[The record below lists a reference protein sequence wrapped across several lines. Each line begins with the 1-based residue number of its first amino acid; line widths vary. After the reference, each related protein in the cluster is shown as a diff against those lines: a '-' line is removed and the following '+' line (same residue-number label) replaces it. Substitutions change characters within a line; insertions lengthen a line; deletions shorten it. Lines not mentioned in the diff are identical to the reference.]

1 MNYLLSE
8 KSAAFLRSLQNP
20 RGYSGETEPT
30 RRIVTVHGEEDDF
43 PPPFTVRW
51 AQSENSGSG
60 AWVIWLPDPAR
71 LLFYDEGWRTI
82 NQITAAQTMPAGWFT
97 MNSIRAQDRTV
108 YLSVRDTRREG
119 STGGLV
125 EANIVRND
133 TQGGSG
139 GDYFY
144 CGKVAVMEVDSDTG
158 ARRVKQLI
166 NSAVEIAKNGT
177 GGGGTVTLDDTSTD
191 WNSNTKVQIKDWD
204 TGTPAASTTIAQDIN
219 AGNTTAQDAVVS
231 RTTGGV
237 LKYKK
242 PGTLAQ
248 LTGSSVSHTGKR
260 ILTGLSWNQSTHKLE
275 ISSANIDIANGIITQ
290 WVDQQ
295 VQEIETTDIT
305 SIISQTQGS

>member
-30 RRIVTVHGEEDDF
+30 RRTVTIHGEEDDF

-51 AQSENSGSG
+51 AQSENGGSG

-71 LLFYDEGWRTI
+71 LLFYDEEWRTI

-125 EANIVRND
+125 EANIVRTD

-204 TGTPAASTTIAQDIN
+204 TGRPASSTTIAQDIN
-219 AGNTTAQDAVVS
+219 SPPSNPSALVERDYNGA
-231 RTTGGV
+231 
-237 LKYKK
+237 LKYKEI
-242 PGTLAQ
+242 GTLAQ
-248 LTGSSVSHTGKR
+248 LLGSTVTFSGKT
-260 ILTGLSWNQSTHKLE
+260 ILTGWNWDTTTHEIKISTAVISVANGVITSWTDQPEQTIQTTP
-275 ISSANIDIANGIITQ
+275 ISSIP
-290 WVDQQ
+290 
-295 VQEIETTDIT
+295 
-305 SIISQTQGS
+305 GS